1 MFNLRNLSLITIL
14 LVSFVVSPS
23 QAQTN
28 GPKIATIDTI
38 TILKEYYIVKK
49 ARKEV
54 AAMQEALEET
64 RITKRFKE
72 TKEKHDAAM
81 EKYRKLIE
89 KEETPEV
96 IEDFRLDLLVIQ
108 GDSQAIFRE
117 WKEWRR
123 VEQRKINKELATRE
137 RSNRNDIAAAAA
149 KIGDEM
155 GFEFVIDM
163 IGSTSSQLPVVLYL
177 RDGTDITKEVIKELN
192 KNASPEEPAPTE
204 PAPTEPASTEPAP
217 TEVAEPKN

>member
-38 TILKEYYIVKK
+38 KILREYYIVKK

-123 VEQRKINKELATRE
+123 IEQKKINKELATRE
-137 RSNRNDIAAAAA
+137 RSNRNDITAAAA

-155 GFEFVIDM
+155 GFDFVIDM

-204 PAPTEPASTEPAP
+204 PASTEPAP

>member
-1 MFNLRNLSLITIL
+1 
-14 LVSFVVSPS
+14 VSFVVSPS

-38 TILKEYYIVKK
+38 KILREYYIVKK

-123 VEQRKINKELATRE
+123 IEQKKINKELATRE
-137 RSNRNDIAAAAA
+137 RSNRNDITAAAA

-155 GFEFVIDM
+155 GFDFVIDM

-177 RDGTDITKEVIKELN
+177 RDRTDITKEVIKKLN
-192 KNASPEEPAPTE
+192 KKASPE
-204 PAPTEPASTEPAP
+204 EPAP

>member
-54 AAMQEALEET
+54 ATMQEALEET

-155 GFEFVIDM
+155 GFDFVIDM

-204 PAPTEPASTEPAP
+204 PAPTEVAP

>member
-1 MFNLRNLSLITIL
+1 MFNLRDLSLITIL

-64 RITKRFKE
+64 RITERFKE

-123 VEQRKINKELATRE
+123 IEQKKINKELATRE
-137 RSNRNDIAAAAA
+137 RSNRNDITAAAA

-155 GFEFVIDM
+155 GFDFVIDM

-204 PAPTEPASTEPAP
+204 PASTEPAP